1 MKAPDVGADEAADPV
16 TAGLGADEALDPE
29 VALESPPP
37 GAVPGLPKRP
47 SKLHATLWAVLV
59 GVLVLASTASLDID
73 WRHLNEVPGRVVK
86 FLKLMFADPNWDK
99 FPRALEETWRSI
111 SMAWIGALLCVVI
124 SIPLGMLAAR
134 GVGPRWLRFILRRIF
149 AVIRAVPEV
158 IIALL
163 LLTVTG
169 LTPLTGALALGIAG
183 IGTQAK
189 WVYETIE
196 SAQEGASEAVRA
208 AGGSTAEVTR
218 WALWPA
224 TAPALMSYAL
234 YRFEI
239 NIRTSAVLGL
249 VGAGGIGSMLANY
262 TNFRKWDTVGM
273 LLIVV
278 VVITMVFDVISGMI
292 RRRIM
297 EGARVRDVADQH

>member
-1 MKAPDVGADEAADPV
+1 MTATLTAADRTDAALVVPPRPSRFWQTLFALLAGIV
-16 TAGLGADEALDPE
+16 LIAATAGL
-29 VALESPPP
+29 S
-37 GAVPGLPKRP
+37 
-47 SKLHATLWAVLV
+47 
-59 GVLVLASTASLDID
+59 ID
-73 WRHLNEVPGRVVK
+73 WSDLPSLPGKVANYLR
-86 FLKLMFADPNWDK
+86 LMFEAPNWEK
-99 FPRALEETWRSI
+99 LPRALFETWRSI
-111 SMAWIGALLCVVI
+111 SMAWVGAILCVVV

-134 GVGPRWLRFILRRIF
+134 GVGPAWLRLILRGLF

-158 IIALL
+158 IIALI

-169 LTPLTGALALGIAG
+169 LTPFTGALALGIAG
-183 IGTQAK
+183 IGTQGK

-196 SAQEGASEAVRA
+196 SVQEGASEAVRA
-208 AGGSTAEVTR
+208 VGGTTAEVTR

-224 TAPALMSYAL
+224 AAPALMSFAL

-249 VGAGGIGSMLANY
+249 VGAGGIGSMLSNY
-262 TNFRKWDTVGM
+262 TNYRQWDTVGM

-278 VVITMVFDVISGMI
+278 VAATMIMDAISGAI

-297 EGARVRDVADQH
+297 EGAVSRDLARRS

>member
-1 MKAPDVGADEAADPV
+1 MTQTATPTLAPADPRRVDPETGLTLPPKPSRLWPTVWAVAVGALILVAAG
-16 TAGLGADEALDPE
+16 GLKITWSDLPE
-29 VALESPPP
+29 
-37 GAVPGLPKRP
+37 LPAQVWHY
-47 SKLHATLWAVLV
+47 LT
-59 GVLVLASTASLDID
+59 
-73 WRHLNEVPGRVVK
+73 
-86 FLKLMFADPNWDK
+86 LMFAEPNWEK
-99 FPRALEETWRSI
+99 LPRALFETWRSI
-111 SMAWIGALLCVVI
+111 SMAWIGALLCVAVA
-124 SIPLGMLAAR
+124 IPLGMLAAR
-134 GVGPRWLRFILRRIF
+134 GVGPGWLRTVLRGLF

-158 IIALL
+158 IIALI

-189 WVYETIE
+189 WVYETVE
-196 SAQEGASEAVRA
+196 SAQDGAAEAVRA
-208 AGGSTAEVTR
+208 AGGTTAEVTR

-224 TAPALMSYAL
+224 VAPTLMSFAL

-249 VGAGGIGSMLANY
+249 VGAGGIGSMLSNY
-262 TNFRKWDTVGM
+262 TNFRQWDTVGM

-278 VVITMVFDVISGMI
+278 ILATMLMDTISGAI

-297 EGARVRDVADQH
+297 QGR

>member
-1 MKAPDVGADEAADPV
+1 MSLPSSARAIGLDLPRHPSRLVPTVIAVIVGV
-16 TAGLGADEALDPE
+16 VVLGAAAALPIPWDDLGSLPGQ
-29 VALESPPP
+29 VAHYL
-37 GAVPGLPKRP
+37 G
-47 SKLHATLWAVLV
+47 
-59 GVLVLASTASLDID
+59 
-73 WRHLNEVPGRVVK
+73 
-86 FLKLMFADPNWDK
+86 LMFAAPNWEML
-99 FPRALEETWRSI
+99 PQALFETWRSI
-111 SMAWIGALLCVVI
+111 SMAWIGAIGCVIV
-124 SIPLGMLAAR
+124 SIPLGMLAAT
-134 GVGPRWLRFILRRIF
+134 GVGPIWVRLPLRGLF
-149 AVIRAVPEV
+149 AIIRAVPEV

-169 LTPLTGALALGIAG
+169 LTPFTGALALAIAG

-196 SAQEGASEAVRA
+196 SVQEGASEAVKA
-208 AGGSTAEVTR
+208 AGGNTAEVTR

-224 TAPALMSYAL
+224 AAPALLSFAL

-262 TNFRKWDTVGM
+262 TNFRQWDTVGM

-278 VVITMVFDVISGMI
+278 VLATMLMDAVSGAI

-297 EGARVRDVADQH
+297 RGPRVRATATPREEHTDVARVS

>member
-1 MKAPDVGADEAADPV
+1 MSAA
-16 TAGLGADEALDPE
+16 TLPE
-29 VALESPPP
+29 LQ
-37 GAVPGLPKRP
+37 VPTRP
-47 SKLHATLWAVLV
+47 SRLRETIAAVLV
-59 GVLVLASTASLDID
+59 GAVVLVSIVGLDITWSELAD
-73 WRHLNEVPGRVVK
+73 IPGRVVEY
-86 FLKLMFADPNWDK
+86 LGLMFADPNWERL
-99 FPRALEETWRSI
+99 PRALFETWRSV
-111 SMAWIGALLCVVI
+111 SMAWLGAIGCVLV

-134 GVGPRWLRFILRRIF
+134 GVGPAWLRFLLRRLF

-158 IIALL
+158 IIALV

-169 LTPLTGALALGIAG
+169 LTPFTGALALGIAG
-183 IGTQAK
+183 IGTQGK

-224 TAPALMSYAL
+224 AAPALMSFAL

-249 VGAGGIGSMLANY
+249 VGAGGIGTMLTNY
-262 TNFRKWDTVGM
+262 TNYREWDTVGM

-278 VVITMVFDVISGMI
+278 VLVTMGFDLVSGAI

-297 EGARVRDVADQH
+297 EGSRVRGVGR

>member
-1 MKAPDVGADEAADPV
+1 MTLSTSARGIVLDLPRHPSRLVPTTVAVIVGV
-16 TAGLGADEALDPE
+16 VILGA
-29 VALESPPP
+29 
-37 GAVPGLPKRP
+37 AVGLPIP
-47 SKLHATLWAVLV
+47 WGEL
-59 GVLVLASTASLDID
+59 GSL
-73 WRHLNEVPGRVVK
+73 PGQVAHY
-86 FLKLMFADPNWDK
+86 LGLMFAEPNWEML
-99 FPRALEETWRSI
+99 PQALFETWRSI
-111 SMAWIGALLCVVI
+111 SMAWIGAIGCVLV
-124 SIPLGMLAAR
+124 SIPLGMIAASNIGPVWGRLPLR
-134 GVGPRWLRFILRRIF
+134 GVF

-169 LTPLTGALALGIAG
+169 LTPFTGALALAISG

-196 SAQEGASEAVRA
+196 SVQEGASEAVRG
-208 AGGSTAEVTR
+208 AGGNTAEVTR

-224 TAPALMSYAL
+224 AAPALLSFAL

-262 TNFRKWDTVGM
+262 TNFRQWDTVGM

-278 VVITMVFDVISGMI
+278 VVATMLMDAVSGAI

-297 EGARVRDVADQH
+297 RGPRMRAIAVSREEHIDVARVR

>member
-1 MKAPDVGADEAADPV
+1 MTTTTLPALSLPTRPSRVRETIAAVVVGAV
-16 TAGLGADEALDPE
+16 
-29 VALESPPP
+29 
-37 GAVPGLPKRP
+37 
-47 SKLHATLWAVLV
+47 VLV
-59 GVLVLASTASLDID
+59 SLVGLDIPWTELSD
-73 WRHLNEVPGRVVK
+73 IPGSVAEYLR
-86 FLKLMFADPNWDK
+86 LMFADPNWEK
-99 FPRALEETWRSI
+99 LPRALFETWRSV
-111 SMAWIGALLCVVI
+111 SMAWLGAIGCVLV

-134 GVGPRWLRFILRRIF
+134 GVGPAWLRFILRRLF
-149 AVIRAVPEV
+149 ALIRAVPEV
-158 IIALL
+158 IIALV

-169 LTPLTGALALGIAG
+169 LTPFTGALALGIAG
-183 IGTQAK
+183 IGTQGK

-224 TAPALMSYAL
+224 AAPALMSFAL

-249 VGAGGIGSMLANY
+249 VGAGGIGTMLSNY
-262 TNFRKWDTVGM
+262 TNYREWDTVGM

-278 VVITMVFDVISGMI
+278 VVVTMAFDLVSGSI

-297 EGARVRDVADQH
+297 EGARVRAVDG